1 MTLDELKHQRKNQQR
16 LFWYYKTKDI
26 PERKEA
32 IKKSNSNYFAKNRE
46 KHNEYMRYYRAK
58 INQANEQFVNEY
70 FKAKHNLE

>member
-32 IKKSNSNYFAKNRE
+32 IRQSNSKYISKNRE
-46 KHNEYMRYYRAK
+46 YHNKYMREQRAK
-58 INQANEQFVNEY
+58 KKAENEIWLKNY
-70 FKAKHNLE
+70 FKNK